1 MKNTNRSSLKNNCH
15 NSSRNSSTNH
25 NLFNP
30 ENISTKQDLLFF
42 KNDILKDLRR
52 IEEKLNLKLTEQ
64 SIANNDQYEAFEKKL
79 DILNSKII
87 RVNEFVSDNTN
98 LSEKINTFQL
108 FKSKTEDSILS
119 LNSRIAIVQKETKD
133 SLIKFEKILEE
144 NLKYPGIIGK
154 NSKFSNFRFFIDY
167 VMNNIKYL
175 NDFKE
180 EMINF
185 DFAGFKKRINSD
197 LQEFRFTLNE
207 NDRNLRKLIESNI
220 KEFNS
225 KVFDLDNKMEN
236 KFEDVYDTLKDYKN
250 IINERISLYEEKV
263 QNKFDNLQKNLEDKY
278 KEHLNDINNFKN
290 IKNKFTNDINNIKH
304 NLSKMEKTVEF
315 FKLLSEQNFMTTNS
329 NKINYATNNKIIF
342 GENFDNNQIKN
353 LILEKNK
360 IPDIPLNMKDF
371 YNMNTNIQDNNMQ
384 NYEDKINTDNTLENI
399 THDRN
404 NNININEP
412 NGSFDNSQNNDML
425 LKKNYYSDENNEIKL
440 DELRNK
446 KENTDL
452 MQDEFNNDR
461 EKINNLFNLNLE
473 LKQSM
478 KKMYLNKYK
487 DFKKA
492 IFQNNYSIMNI
503 PNIKI
508 TKVVIPENVNDYKK
522 VRISRSSL
530 FDKKGKRVML
540 NNPSLSKK
548 YFLQNAD
555 SLSVNRNSMTNV
567 QNIKDVI
574 KIKNPK
580 NKRTKGGKYVESARI
595 LGHRRAPKH
604 TENVDSL
611 LLIQTKTKNNV
622 LNSCDNIRKN
632 KTRSWSFENNI
643 KSKDERDEKIQ
654 IDFKK
659 TFKDK
664 NQFKE
669 LLLVNVKNLKK
680 SRKIKM

>member
-1 MKNTNRSSLKNNCH
+1 MTSTKSIEKMPLKSNSYNNPKKSSII
-15 NSSRNSSTNH
+15 
-25 NLFNP
+25 NP
-30 ENISTKQDLLFF
+30 ETNALKQDILFF

-133 SLIKFEKILEE
+133 SLIKIEKLLEE

-360 IPDIPLNMKDF
+360 ISDIPLNMKDF

-412 NGSFDNSQNNDML
+412 YGSFDNSQNNDML
-425 LKKNYYSDENNEIKL
+425 LKKIYYSDENNEIKL

-508 TKVVIPENVNDYKK
+508 TKVVLPENVNNYKK

-530 FDKKGKRVML
+530 FDKKGKRVMS

-664 NQFKE
+664 NEFKE
-669 LLLVNVKNLKK
+669 LLLVNAKNLKK

>member
-1 MKNTNRSSLKNNCH
+1 MPLKSNSYNNPKKSSII
-15 NSSRNSSTNH
+15 
-25 NLFNP
+25 NP
-30 ENISTKQDLLFF
+30 ETNTLKQDILFF

-133 SLIKFEKILEE
+133 SLIKIEKILEE

-154 NSKFSNFRFFIDY
+154 NSKFSNFRFVIDY

-412 NGSFDNSQNNDML
+412 YGSFDNSQNNDML
-425 LKKNYYSDENNEIKL
+425 LKKIYYSDENNEIKL

-508 TKVVIPENVNDYKK
+508 TKVVMPENVNDCGK
-522 VRISRSSL
+522 VRMSRSSL
-530 FDKKGKRVML
+530 FDKKGKRVMS

-580 NKRTKGGKYVESARI
+580 NKRKKGGKYVESARI

-611 LLIQTKTKNNV
+611 LVIQTKTKNNV

-664 NQFKE
+664 NEFKE
-669 LLLVNVKNLKK
+669 LLLVNAKNLKK

>member
-1 MKNTNRSSLKNNCH
+1 MPLKSNSYNNPKKSSII
-15 NSSRNSSTNH
+15 
-25 NLFNP
+25 NP
-30 ENISTKQDLLFF
+30 ETNALKQDILFF

-133 SLIKFEKILEE
+133 SLIKIEKILEE

-360 IPDIPLNMKDF
+360 ISDIPLNMKDF

-412 NGSFDNSQNNDML
+412 YGSFDNSQNNDML

-530 FDKKGKRVML
+530 FDKKGKRVMS

-664 NQFKE
+664 NEFKE
-669 LLLVNVKNLKK
+669 LLLVNTKNLKK

>member
-1 MKNTNRSSLKNNCH
+1 MPLKSNSYNNPKKSSII
-15 NSSRNSSTNH
+15 
-25 NLFNP
+25 NP
-30 ENISTKQDLLFF
+30 ETNALKQDILFF

-360 IPDIPLNMKDF
+360 ISDIPLNMKDF

-412 NGSFDNSQNNDML
+412 YGSFDNSQNNDML

-508 TKVVIPENVNDYKK
+508 TKVVMPENVNDCGK
-522 VRISRSSL
+522 VRMSRSSL
-530 FDKKGKRVML
+530 FDKKGKKVMS

-580 NKRTKGGKYVESARI
+580 NKRKKGGKYVESARI
-595 LGHRRAPKH
+595 FGHRRAQKH

-611 LLIQTKTKNNV
+611 LVIQTKTKNNV

-669 LLLVNVKNLKK
+669 FLLVNAKNLKK

>member
-1 MKNTNRSSLKNNCH
+1 MPLKSNSYNNPKKSSII
-15 NSSRNSSTNH
+15 
-25 NLFNP
+25 NP
-30 ENISTKQDLLFF
+30 ETNALKQDILFF

-133 SLIKFEKILEE
+133 SLIKIEKILEE

-412 NGSFDNSQNNDML
+412 YGSFDNSQNNDML
-425 LKKNYYSDENNEIKL
+425 LKKIYYSDENNEIKL

-508 TKVVIPENVNDYKK
+508 TKVVLPENVNNYKK

-530 FDKKGKRVML
+530 FDKKGKRVMS

-664 NQFKE
+664 NEFKE
-669 LLLVNVKNLKK
+669 LLLVNAKNLKK

>member
-1 MKNTNRSSLKNNCH
+1 MPLKSNSYNNPKKSSII
-15 NSSRNSSTNH
+15 
-25 NLFNP
+25 NP
-30 ENISTKQDLLFF
+30 ETNALKQDILFF

-133 SLIKFEKILEE
+133 SLIKIEKILEE

-175 NDFKE
+175 NDFKQ

-353 LILEKNK
+353 MILEKNK
-360 IPDIPLNMKDF
+360 ISDIPLNMKDF

-384 NYEDKINTDNTLENI
+384 NYENKINTDNTLENI

-412 NGSFDNSQNNDML
+412 YGSFDNSQNNDML

-530 FDKKGKRVML
+530 FDKKGKRVMS

-669 LLLVNVKNLKK
+669 LLLVNTKNLKK

>member
-1 MKNTNRSSLKNNCH
+1 MTSTKSIEKMPLKSNSYNNPKKSSII
-15 NSSRNSSTNH
+15 
-25 NLFNP
+25 NP
-30 ENISTKQDLLFF
+30 ETNALKQDILFF

-133 SLIKFEKILEE
+133 SLIKIEKILEE

-154 NSKFSNFRFFIDY
+154 NSKFSNFRFVIDY

-329 NKINYATNNKIIF
+329 NKINYTTNNKIIF

-360 IPDIPLNMKDF
+360 ISDIPLNMKDF

-412 NGSFDNSQNNDML
+412 YGSFDNSQNNDML
-425 LKKNYYSDENNEIKL
+425 LKKIYYSDENNEIKL

-530 FDKKGKRVML
+530 FDKKGKRVMS

-669 LLLVNVKNLKK
+669 LLLVNAKNLKK

>member
-1 MKNTNRSSLKNNCH
+1 MPLKSNSYNNPKKSSII
-15 NSSRNSSTNH
+15 
-25 NLFNP
+25 NP
-30 ENISTKQDLLFF
+30 ETNALKQDILFF

-133 SLIKFEKILEE
+133 SLIKIEKILEE

-360 IPDIPLNMKDF
+360 ISDIPLNMKDF

-412 NGSFDNSQNNDML
+412 YGSFDNSQNNDML
-425 LKKNYYSDENNEIKL
+425 LKKIYYSDENNEIKL

-508 TKVVIPENVNDYKK
+508 TKVVMPENVNDCGK
-522 VRISRSSL
+522 VRMSRSSL
-530 FDKKGKRVML
+530 FDKKGKRVMS

-580 NKRTKGGKYVESARI
+580 NKRKKGGKYVESARI
-595 LGHRRAPKH
+595 LGHRRAQKH

-611 LLIQTKTKNNV
+611 LVIQTKTKNNV

-669 LLLVNVKNLKK
+669 LLLVNTKNLKK

>member
-1 MKNTNRSSLKNNCH
+1 MPLKSNSYNNPKKSSII
-15 NSSRNSSTNH
+15 
-25 NLFNP
+25 NP
-30 ENISTKQDLLFF
+30 ETNALKQDILFF

-133 SLIKFEKILEE
+133 SLIKIEKILEE

-360 IPDIPLNMKDF
+360 ISDIPLNMKDF

-412 NGSFDNSQNNDML
+412 YGSFDNSQNNDML

-508 TKVVIPENVNDYKK
+508 TKVVLPENVNNYKK

-530 FDKKGKRVML
+530 FDKKGKRVMS

-664 NQFKE
+664 NEFKE
-669 LLLVNVKNLKK
+669 LLLVNAKNLKK

>member
-1 MKNTNRSSLKNNCH
+1 MPLKSNSYNNPKKSSII
-15 NSSRNSSTNH
+15 
-25 NLFNP
+25 NP
-30 ENISTKQDLLFF
+30 ETNALKQDILFF

-133 SLIKFEKILEE
+133 SLIKIEKILEE

-329 NKINYATNNKIIF
+329 NKINYTTNNKIIF

-360 IPDIPLNMKDF
+360 ISDIPLNMKDF

-412 NGSFDNSQNNDML
+412 YGSFDNSQNNDML
-425 LKKNYYSDENNEIKL
+425 LKKNYYLDENNEIKL

-508 TKVVIPENVNDYKK
+508 TKVVMPENVNDCGK
-522 VRISRSSL
+522 VRMSRSSL
-530 FDKKGKRVML
+530 FDKKGKRVMS

-611 LLIQTKTKNNV
+611 LVIQTKTKNNV

-669 LLLVNVKNLKK
+669 LLLVNTKNLKK

>member
-1 MKNTNRSSLKNNCH
+1 MPLKSNSYNNPKKSSII
-15 NSSRNSSTNH
+15 
-25 NLFNP
+25 NP
-30 ENISTKQDLLFF
+30 ETNALKQDILFF

-154 NSKFSNFRFFIDY
+154 NSKFSNFRFFVDY

-360 IPDIPLNMKDF
+360 ISDIPLNMKDF

-412 NGSFDNSQNNDML
+412 YGSFDNSQNNDML
-425 LKKNYYSDENNEIKL
+425 LKKNNYSDENNEIKL

-530 FDKKGKRVML
+530 FDKKGKRVMS

-595 LGHRRAPKH
+595 FGHRRAPKH

-659 TFKDK
+659 TFQDK

-669 LLLVNVKNLKK
+669 FLLVNAKNLKK

>member
-1 MKNTNRSSLKNNCH
+1 MTSTKSIEKMPLKSNSYNNPKKSSII
-15 NSSRNSSTNH
+15 
-25 NLFNP
+25 NP
-30 ENISTKQDLLFF
+30 ETNTLKQDILFF

-133 SLIKFEKILEE
+133 SLIKIEKILEE

-360 IPDIPLNMKDF
+360 ISDIPLNMKDF

-412 NGSFDNSQNNDML
+412 YGSFDNSQNNDML
-425 LKKNYYSDENNEIKL
+425 LKKIYYSDENNEIKL

-508 TKVVIPENVNDYKK
+508 TKVVMPENVNDCGK
-522 VRISRSSL
+522 VRMSRSSL
-530 FDKKGKRVML
+530 FDKKGKRVMS

-548 YFLQNAD
+548 YFLQNND
-555 SLSVNRNSMTNV
+555 SLNNC
-567 QNIKDVI
+567 
-574 KIKNPK
+574 
-580 NKRTKGGKYVESARI
+580 
-595 LGHRRAPKH
+595 
-604 TENVDSL
+604 
-611 LLIQTKTKNNV
+611 KT
-622 LNSCDNIRKN
+622 LNSNALNTFNITKIN
-632 KTRSWSFENNI
+632 KH
-643 KSKDERDEKIQ
+643 
-654 IDFKK
+654 
-659 TFKDK
+659 
-664 NQFKE
+664 
-669 LLLVNVKNLKK
+669 
-680 SRKIKM
+680 RKIRRICENIGSQTCPKTYRKCRFFISNSNKNEK

>member
-1 MKNTNRSSLKNNCH
+1 MPLKSNSYNNPKKSSII
-15 NSSRNSSTNH
+15 
-25 NLFNP
+25 NP
-30 ENISTKQDLLFF
+30 ETNALKQDILFF

-133 SLIKFEKILEE
+133 SLIKIEKILEE

-412 NGSFDNSQNNDML
+412 YGSFDNSQNNDML
-425 LKKNYYSDENNEIKL
+425 LKKIYYSDENNEIKL

-508 TKVVIPENVNDYKK
+508 TKVVMPENVNDCGK
-522 VRISRSSL
+522 VRMSRSSL
-530 FDKKGKRVML
+530 FDKKGKRVMS

-611 LLIQTKTKNNV
+611 LVIQTKTKNNV

-664 NQFKE
+664 NEFKE
-669 LLLVNVKNLKK
+669 LLLVNAKNLKK

>member
-1 MKNTNRSSLKNNCH
+1 MPLKSNSYNNPKKSSII
-15 NSSRNSSTNH
+15 
-25 NLFNP
+25 NP
-30 ENISTKQDLLFF
+30 ETNALKQDILFF

-133 SLIKFEKILEE
+133 SLIKIEKILEE

-360 IPDIPLNMKDF
+360 ISDIPLNMKDF

-412 NGSFDNSQNNDML
+412 YGSFDNSQNNDML
-425 LKKNYYSDENNEIKL
+425 LKKNYYLDENNEIKL

-530 FDKKGKRVML
+530 FDKKGKRVMS

-580 NKRTKGGKYVESARI
+580 NKRKKGGKYVESARI

-611 LLIQTKTKNNV
+611 LVIQTKTKNNV

-669 LLLVNVKNLKK
+669 LLLVNTKNLKK

>member
-1 MKNTNRSSLKNNCH
+1 MPLKSNSYNNPKKSSII
-15 NSSRNSSTNH
+15 
-25 NLFNP
+25 NP
-30 ENISTKQDLLFF
+30 ETNALKQDILFF

-133 SLIKFEKILEE
+133 SLIKIEKILEE

-360 IPDIPLNMKDF
+360 ISDIPLNMKDF

-412 NGSFDNSQNNDML
+412 YGSFDNSQNNDML
-425 LKKNYYSDENNEIKL
+425 LKKIYYSDENNEIKL

-508 TKVVIPENVNDYKK
+508 TKVVLPENVNNYKK

-530 FDKKGKRVML
+530 FDKKGKRVMS

-580 NKRTKGGKYVESARI
+580 NKRKKGGKYVESARI

-611 LLIQTKTKNNV
+611 LVIQTKTKNNV

-669 LLLVNVKNLKK
+669 LLLVNTKNLKK

>member
-1 MKNTNRSSLKNNCH
+1 MCH
-15 NSSRNSSTNH
+15 ESFSG
-25 NLFNP
+25 
-30 ENISTKQDLLFF
+30 
-42 KNDILKDLRR
+42 LR
-52 IEEKLNLKLTEQ
+52 IKE
-64 SIANNDQYEAFEKKL
+64 
-79 DILNSKII
+79 II
-87 RVNEFVSDNTN
+87 FP
-98 LSEKINTFQL
+98 
-108 FKSKTEDSILS
+108 
-119 LNSRIAIVQKETKD
+119 D
-133 SLIKFEKILEE
+133 SLIKIEKILEE

-154 NSKFSNFRFFIDY
+154 NSKFSNFRFVIDY

-263 QNKFDNLQKNLEDKY
+263 QNKFDNLQKNLEDKCE
-278 KEHLNDINNFKN
+278 EHLNDINNFKN

-315 FKLLSEQNFMTTNS
+315 IKLLSEQNFMTSNS

-360 IPDIPLNMKDF
+360 ISDIPLNMKDF

-412 NGSFDNSQNNDML
+412 YGSFDNSQNNDML

-508 TKVVIPENVNDYKK
+508 TKVVMPENVNDCGK
-522 VRISRSSL
+522 VRMSRSSL
-530 FDKKGKRVML
+530 FDKKGKRVMS

-659 TFKDK
+659 NFKDK

-669 LLLVNVKNLKK
+669 LLLVNAKNLKK